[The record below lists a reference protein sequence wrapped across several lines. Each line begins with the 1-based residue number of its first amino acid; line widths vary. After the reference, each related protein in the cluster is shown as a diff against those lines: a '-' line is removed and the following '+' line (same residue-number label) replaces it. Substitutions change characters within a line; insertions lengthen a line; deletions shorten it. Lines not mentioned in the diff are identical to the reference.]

1 VSNVNVL
8 SRARDVLD
16 IELEAVT
23 SIRDNLGQPFEELVQ
38 ACLECLNGGGKLVLA
53 GIGKSA
59 HIGRKL
65 SATLAS
71 TGSASAFLYPVEAL
85 HGDLGVMTTKDILL
99 ALSYSGETEELLG
112 ILPVM
117 RRTGVKV
124 VGITGVLTSRLAEWS
139 DLIVPMPVPR
149 EACPFNLA
157 PTATTTALLAL
168 GDALAMVLLECRGFT
183 REDYGR
189 LHPAGAIGRALTLR
203 ARDVIRPVDR
213 TARILPEATVREAL
227 EEMTRHRVGSV
238 LVVDQQDGLLGIFTD
253 GDFRRC
259 AQQDLDI
266 LRQPISSVMTKNPST
281 IAADSLAA
289 EVLALVEKKHVDDVP
304 VVDDANRVI
313 GVIDIQDLPGMKL
326 M

>member
-1 VSNVNVL
+1 MSNVNVL

-124 VGITGVLTSRLAEWS
+124 VGITGVLTSRLAE
-139 DLIVPMPVPR
+139 
-149 EACPFNLA
+149 
-157 PTATTTALLAL
+157 
-168 GDALAMVLLECRGFT
+168 
-183 REDYGR
+183 
-189 LHPAGAIGRALTLR
+189 
-203 ARDVIRPVDR
+203 
-213 TARILPEATVREAL
+213 
-227 EEMTRHRVGSV
+227 
-238 LVVDQQDGLLGIFTD
+238 
-253 GDFRRC
+253 
-259 AQQDLDI
+259 
-266 LRQPISSVMTKNPST
+266 
-281 IAADSLAA
+281 
-289 EVLALVEKKHVDDVP
+289 
-304 VVDDANRVI
+304 
-313 GVIDIQDLPGMKL
+313 
-326 M
+326 

>member
-1 VSNVNVL
+1 MSNVNVL

-189 LHPAGAIGRALTLR
+189 LHPAGAIGRA
-203 ARDVIRPVDR
+203 A
-213 TARILPEATVREAL
+213 
-227 EEMTRHRVGSV
+227 G
-238 LVVDQQDGLLGIFTD
+238 
-253 GDFRRC
+253 
-259 AQQDLDI
+259 
-266 LRQPISSVMTKNPST
+266 ISSMWPNLG
-281 IAADSLAA
+281 AGFAGG
-289 EVLALVEKKHVDDVP
+289 ALG
-304 VVDDANRVI
+304 RRSSWR
-313 GVIDIQDLPGMKL
+313 M
-326 M
+326 

>member
-1 VSNVNVL
+1 
-8 SRARDVLD
+8 
-16 IELEAVT
+16 
-23 SIRDNLGQPFEELVQ
+23 
-38 ACLECLNGGGKLVLA
+38 
-53 GIGKSA
+53 
-59 HIGRKL
+59 
-65 SATLAS
+65 
-71 TGSASAFLYPVEAL
+71 
-85 HGDLGVMTTKDILL
+85 
-99 ALSYSGETEELLG
+99 
-112 ILPVM
+112 
-117 RRTGVKV
+117 
-124 VGITGVLTSRLAEWS
+124 
-139 DLIVPMPVPR
+139 MPVPR